1 MWFLVDGI
9 YPELARFVKTVSE
22 PTSPQ
27 SRTYAKWQE
36 SSRKSIER
44 AFGVFQR
51 KFQIAVRKIEQW
63 YVEDIKKIIESCVI
77 LHNMMVEERM
87 DRGEEENSGWYEY
100 REEDA
105 QGQDSLD
112 PAMEYVQRQEAE
124 MRLHRQLQEAFYT
137 GPAINVSD
145 QNYQQQRQLF
155 NLREMAINR
164 RWDMLHD
171 GREHFR
177 LRNSIMQEVHNKSLS
192 NNNNEESAR

>member
-1 MWFLVDGI
+1 VWFLVDGI

-87 DRGEEENSGWYEY
+87 VRGKEEGSGWYEY
-100 REEDA
+100 RDEDSQEQA
-105 QGQDSLD
+105 CLD
-112 PAMEYVQRQEAE
+112 PAMEHVVRQEAE
-124 MRLHRQLQEAFYT
+124 MRLHRELQAAFYT
-137 GPAINVSD
+137 GPAVNVSD
-145 QNYQQQRQLF
+145 RNYQQERELF
-155 NLREMAINR
+155 NIREMAINR

-171 GREHFR
+171 SREHFR
-177 LRNSIMQEVHNKSLS
+177 LRNAIVDEVHRKSLT
-192 NNNNEESAR
+192 EEPAR